1 MKSIVLE
8 TKELTKFYKHIKVVD
23 SINLKMEEGDIFGFL
38 GPNGAGKTTTILMI
52 LGLTEPTSGNVEVFG
67 FNSTR
72 EPLNVKK
79 ITSYLPENVGFY
91 EDLTAQENLK
101 YITHLNNI
109 QDKKA
114 NIKIKEALE
123 IVGILKVANVE
134 VSKFSHGM
142 KQRLGIA
149 SVLIKDPKLAI
160 LDEPTSGIDPK
171 GVEEILELIV
181 KMNKEK
187 NITVLI
193 SSHLLY
199 QVQKICNKIGII
211 SQGKLVA
218 QGSIEKINQELIK
231 EKKENIIE
239 VKVSDKLTSSFIK
252 SVKKMEG
259 VVKIKKKL
267 SDYSL
272 EEIYKNYFRED

>member
-8 TKELTKFYKHIKVVD
+8 AKELTKYYKHIKVVD
-23 SINLKMEEGDIFGFL
+23 SINLKIEEGDIFGFL

-52 LGLTEPTSGNVEVFG
+52 LGLTVPTSGSIEVFG
-67 FNSTR
+67 YNSTR
-72 EPLNVKK
+72 EPLQVKK

-101 YITHLNNI
+101 FIARLNNI
-109 QDKKA
+109 PDKKA
-114 NIKIKEALE
+114 DIKIKEAIE
-123 IVGILKVANVE
+123 IVGLLKVSDLE

-142 KQRLGIA
+142 KQRLGMA
-149 SVLIKDPKLAI
+149 SVLIKEPKLAI

-181 KMNKEK
+181 KINKEQ
-187 NITVLI
+187 NITVLL

-199 QVQKICNKIGII
+199 QVEKICNKIGII
-211 SQGKLVA
+211 SQGQLIT
-218 QGSIEKINQELIK
+218 QGSIEKIGQELMK

-239 VKVSDKLTSSFIK
+239 VSVSDQLTSSFIE
-252 SVKKMEG
+252 SVQKMEG
-259 VVKIKKKL
+259 VVKVKNKL

-272 EEIYKNYFRED
+272 EEIYTNYFREE

>member
-1 MKSIVLE
+1 MKPIVLE

-52 LGLTEPTSGNVEVFG
+52 LGLTEPTSGNVEVFSH
-67 FNSTR
+67 NPTR

-101 YITHLNNI
+101 YITRLNNI

-123 IVGILKVANVE
+123 IVGLLKVANVE

-149 SVLIKDPKLAI
+149 SVLIKEPKLAI

-181 KMNKEK
+181 KMNKEQ

-211 SQGKLVA
+211 SQGQLVA
-218 QGSIEKINQELIK
+218 QGSIKKIGQELIK
-231 EKKENIIE
+231 EKKENTIE
-239 VKVSDKLTSSFIK
+239 VNVSDKLTLSFIE

-272 EEIYKNYFRED
+272 EEIYKNYFREG

>member
-52 LGLTEPTSGNVEVFG
+52 LGLTEPTSGNVEVFN

-101 YITHLNNI
+101 YITRLNNI

-123 IVGILKVANVE
+123 IVGILKVGNIE
-134 VSKFSHGM
+134 VKKFSHGM

-149 SVLIKDPKLAI
+149 SVLIKEPKLAI

-218 QGSIEKINQELIK
+218 QGSIEKISQELIK
-231 EKKENIIE
+231 EKKENTIE
-239 VKVSDKLTSSFIK
+239 VNVSDKLSSSFIE

-272 EEIYKNYFRED
+272 EEIYKNYFREG